1 MSRQALGRGL
11 KALIPQAEAERGE
24 EIKHIP
30 VEAVE
35 PNPYQPRRH
44 FDEEGLAELAAS
56 IKEKGVLQP
65 ITVREKNGTF
75 ELVAG
80 ERRWRAAQIAGLSEI
95 PAVVREL
102 ADREV
107 MEIALIE
114 NLQREDLNP
123 IEEAEAYAVLMEEFS
138 LTQEEV
144 AQAVGKGRPTVA
156 NRLRLLRLPDVVKG
170 WIAEGRLSA
179 GHAKILVVMDG
190 QLAEELARRCVEE
203 GWSVRQLEEY
213 LETDQ
218 GKRRKARRFRASG
231 ASSPVIREVEERLQ
245 QVLATKV
252 RIKDRDGKGR
262 IEVEYYSTEELNR
275 ILDVIGGGLLDE

>member
-1 MSRQALGRGL
+1 M
-11 KALIPQAEAERGE
+11 
-24 EIKHIP
+24 H
-30 VEAVE
+30 
-35 PNPYQPRRH
+35 
-44 FDEEGLAELAAS
+44 
-56 IKEKGVLQP
+56 
-65 ITVREKNGTF
+65 
-75 ELVAG
+75 
-80 ERRWRAAQIAGLSEI
+80 
-95 PAVVREL
+95 
-102 ADREV
+102 
-107 MEIALIE
+107 
-114 NLQREDLNP
+114 
-123 IEEAEAYAVLMEEFS
+123 
-138 LTQEEV
+138 
-144 AQAVGKGRPTVA
+144 
-156 NRLRLLRLPDVVKG
+156 
-170 WIAEGRLSA
+170 A

>member
-1 MSRQALGRGL
+1 L

>member
-1 MSRQALGRGL
+1 VSRQALGRGL

>member
-107 MEIALIE
+107 MEIAL
-114 NLQREDLNP
+114 
-123 IEEAEAYAVLMEEFS
+123 
-138 LTQEEV
+138 
-144 AQAVGKGRPTVA
+144 
-156 NRLRLLRLPDVVKG
+156 
-170 WIAEGRLSA
+170 
-179 GHAKILVVMDG
+179 
-190 QLAEELARRCVEE
+190 
-203 GWSVRQLEEY
+203 
-213 LETDQ
+213 
-218 GKRRKARRFRASG
+218 
-231 ASSPVIREVEERLQ
+231 
-245 QVLATKV
+245 V
-252 RIKDRDGKGR
+252 RICSGR
-262 IEVEYYSTEELNR
+262 T
-275 ILDVIGGGLLDE
+275 